1 MALIK
6 SISGIRGTIGGKPGD
21 NLSPTD
27 VVKFTAAFS
36 SWLIEKK
43 AIKKIVIGRDGRI
56 SGPMVRDLVISTL
69 TGMGIDVVDL
79 GLSTTPT
86 VELAVKWE
94 KAGGGIIITASHNP
108 QEWNALKL
116 LNAEGEFISEEDGMI
131 VLEKALKENY
141 VFSPVDKL
149 GSYSFNHSYLQKHIE
164 TVVNYPLV
172 DNKLFKPSVIEWYW
186 MQSILPVLYLFLLC
200 CAHWE

>member
-1 MALIK
+1 VALIK

-43 AIKKIVIGRDGRI
+43 ATKKIVIGRDGRI

-86 VELAVKWE
+86 V
-94 KAGGGIIITASHNP
+94 
-108 QEWNALKL
+108 
-116 LNAEGEFISEEDGMI
+116 
-131 VLEKALKENY
+131 
-141 VFSPVDKL
+141 
-149 GSYSFNHSYLQKHIE
+149 
-164 TVVNYPLV
+164 
-172 DNKLFKPSVIEWYW
+172 
-186 MQSILPVLYLFLLC
+186 
-200 CAHWE
+200 